1 MLTNALMGNP
11 NCSWSTWAV
20 YPIKIPDFSKLRT
33 RRKQGKDFFNYVSGR
48 VTPTHKGAEQ
58 SLIYSR
64 FNNPALE
71 ILEGRIAIWDGA
83 EDCLVTGSGMSAIA
97 TTLLALSGPGDVV
110 VYSEP
115 VYGGTDTLI
124 NSILSQMDIQG
135 VGFSGQDGIEGLQRA
150 VTQAKQLGSGITG
163 VARNARQPIKHHD
176 RYFRVSKNL

>member
-1 MLTNALMGNP
+1 M
-11 NCSWSTWAV
+11 SH
-20 YPIKIPDFSKLRT
+20 
-33 RRKQGKDFFNYVSGR
+33 
-48 VTPTHKGAEQ
+48 THKGAEQ

-124 NSILSQMDIQG
+124 NSILSQMNIQG

-150 VTQAKQLGSGITG
+150 VTQAKQLGTVSLVLLETPDNPLNTMIDIAECRKICDQLKNKNGERTKLIVDNTMSGPMFQ
-163 VARNARQPIKHHD
+163 NP
-176 RYFRVSKNL
+176 